1 MTSEAATESRVPRAL
16 DIVRDWLGSGRR
28 QATAALALYVAIS
41 IGYFGLHV
49 LPHLGSENVGLP
61 NWTDPTVNMWSL
73 EWWPYALLHGLN
85 PLVTHALFVPD
96 RIDLAATSPTLCPL
110 AGIVGAPITIAFG
123 PIVSYNL
130 LMLASPV
137 LAAFFAFL
145 LCRYITRNFAA
156 SLFGGYV
163 FGFSTYILG
172 HMQGHLQLVL
182 IFPIPAAVHLTLRLI
197 DKRIGERRFIVLMA
211 LLFAALFLT
220 ASEITLTFVALGAL
234 ALGVAFA
241 LAPTARRHI
250 IRAIK
255 PILAAGAAAAIVTS
269 PVIYYELHGIVRFG
283 SNIGDI
289 DGSDALGFLV
299 PPNLV
304 RLGRTHFAALSLASN
319 VSGSDAE
326 AVTYVG
332 LPLALIV
339 ARYTITRWRLTSTKI
354 LVAMLAVVG
363 VLLLG
368 SRLHIAGYPTI
379 SLPWKLLDRWLL
391 RDVIPLRLAIY
402 MFLVVAVIAAMWLS
416 QPRAGRWGLAK
427 WAVAAASIAFLV
439 PNVSGGIWRGQ
450 EFNPAFFT
458 THEYRRVL
466 TRGETVLI
474 LPFGQLGNSML
485 WQADTDMWFRLAGG
499 YINPVYP
506 PDYEADPLFSALF
519 RAARPDP
526 HTLRS
531 FLARRH
537 VGAVIVDPEMP
548 QRWPKALA
556 TLGLKRMSLGGVWFY
571 RS

>member
-1 MTSEAATESRVPRAL
+1 MTTQAATEYP
-16 DIVRDWLGSGRR
+16 VRGILATVRTWLASGRH
-28 QATAALALYVAIS
+28 QAAAALGLYAVIS

-49 LPHLGSENVGLP
+49 LPHLGSATVALR

-73 EWWPYALLHGLN
+73 EWWPYAVLHGLN
-85 PLVTHALFVPD
+85 PLVTNTLFVPD

-110 AGIVGAPITIAFG
+110 AGILGAPITIAFG
-123 PIVSYNL
+123 PIVSYNV

-172 HMQGHLQLVL
+172 HMEGHLQLVL

-197 DKRIGERRFIVLMA
+197 DGRISQRRFIVLMA
-211 LLFAALFLT
+211 LSLAALFLT
-220 ASEITLTFVALGAL
+220 VSEITLTLVALGAVAL
-234 ALGVAFA
+234 AVAFA
-241 LAPTARRHI
+241 LTPAAREGI
-250 IRAIK
+250 IHAIK
-255 PILAAGAAAAIVTS
+255 PILAAGVAAVIVTS

-283 SNIGDI
+283 SNIGEI

-299 PPNLV
+299 PTDLV
-304 RLGRTHFAALSLASN
+304 RLGYTHFEALARAYNL
-319 VSGSDAE
+319 SGSDAE

-339 ARYTITRWRLTSTKI
+339 ARYTITRWALASTRI
-354 LVAMLAVVG
+354 LLAMLAVVV

-368 SRLHIAGYPTI
+368 SHLHIAGYRTI
-379 SLPWKLLDRWLL
+379 PLPWKLLDQSLL
-391 RDVIPLRLAIY
+391 HDVIPLRLALY
-402 MFLVVAVIAAMWLS
+402 MFLIVAVIGAMWLA
-416 QPRAGRWGLAK
+416 QPRTGGWALGK

-439 PNVSGGIWRGQ
+439 PNVSGGLWRGQ

-458 THEYRRVL
+458 THQYRRVL
-466 TRGETVLI
+466 ARGETVLI
-474 LPFGQLGNSML
+474 LPFGQLDDSML

-506 PDYEADPLFSALF
+506 PDYEHDPLFPALF
-519 RAARPDP
+519 GHAKPDP
-526 HTLRS
+526 HTLRA

-537 VGAVIVDPEMP
+537 VGAVVVDPETPEQWP
-548 QRWPKALA
+548 QALA
-556 TLGLKRMSLGGVWFY
+556 ALGLKRRSLGGVWFY
-571 RS
+571 GV

>member
-1 MTSEAATESRVPRAL
+1 MV
-16 DIVRDWLGSGRR
+16 
-28 QATAALALYVAIS
+28 IS

-49 LPHLGSENVGLP
+49 LPHLGSETVGLR

-73 EWWPYALLHGLN
+73 AWWPYALLHGLN
-85 PLVTHALFVPD
+85 PLVTHALFAPD

-123 PIVSYNL
+123 PIVAYNV

-137 LAAFFAFL
+137 LAAFFTFL
-145 LCRYITRNFAA
+145 LCRYITGNFVA

-172 HMQGHLQLVL
+172 HMEGHLQLVL
-182 IFPIPAAVHLTLRLI
+182 IFPIPAAVHLVLRLI
-197 DKRIGERRFIVLMA
+197 DGRISERRFIALMA
-211 LLFAALFLT
+211 LLLAALFLT
-220 ASEITLTFVALGAL
+220 ASEITLTFVALGAV
-234 ALGVAFA
+234 ALRSAFV
-241 LAPTARRHI
+241 LAPAERERI
-250 IRAIK
+250 IRTVK
-255 PILAAGAAAAIVTS
+255 PILAAGVAAMIVTS

-304 RLGRTHFAALSLASN
+304 RLGHTHFAALVPSVQHQRKRRRGRHLCGLAARADRRALHDHTLAPDRDEDPVRDAGDRHRAAPGVAPAHRGVPDDPASL
-319 VSGSDAE
+319 E
-326 AVTYVG
+326 AAG
-332 LPLALIV
+332 P
-339 ARYTITRWRLTSTKI
+339 
-354 LVAMLAVVG
+354 VV
-363 VLLLG
+363 
-368 SRLHIAGYPTI
+368 
-379 SLPWKLLDRWLL
+379 L
-391 RDVIPLRLAIY
+391 RDVIPLRLAVY
-402 MFLVVAVIAAMWLS
+402 MFLIVAVILAMWLA

-439 PNVSGGIWRGQ
+439 PNVSGGLWRGQ

-458 THEYRRVL
+458 THQYRSVL

-506 PDYEADPLFSALF
+506 ADYEQTLCSPPCFATPGRIRRRCALFSTVGTW
-519 RAARPDP
+519 AR
-526 HTLRS
+526 
-531 FLARRH
+531 
-537 VGAVIVDPEMP
+537 
-548 QRWPKALA
+548 
-556 TLGLKRMSLGGVWFY
+556 
-571 RS
+571 

>member
-1 MTSEAATESRVPRAL
+1 MTTQTATEYP
-16 DIVRDWLGSGRR
+16 VRGILATVRTWLASGRH
-28 QATAALALYVAIS
+28 QASAALGLYVVIS

-49 LPHLGSENVGLP
+49 LPHLGSATVGLR
-61 NWTDPTVNMWSL
+61 NWTDPTVNIWSL

-85 PLVTHALFVPD
+85 PLVTNSLFAPD

-110 AGIVGAPITIAFG
+110 AGILGAPITIAFG
-123 PIVSYNL
+123 PIVAYNL

-145 LCRYITRNFAA
+145 LCRYITSNFAA

-172 HMQGHLQLVL
+172 HMEGHLQLVL

-197 DKRIGERRFIVLMA
+197 DERISQRRFIVLMA
-211 LLFAALFLT
+211 LSLAALFLT
-220 ASEITLTFVALGAL
+220 VSELTLTLVALGAVAL
-234 ALGVAFA
+234 AVAFA
-241 LAPTARRHI
+241 LAPAKRERI
-250 IRAIK
+250 IRTIK
-255 PILAAGAAAAIVTS
+255 PILAAGAAAVIVTS

-283 SNIGDI
+283 SNIGEI

-299 PPNLV
+299 PTDLV
-304 RLGRTHFAALSLASN
+304 RLGYTHFEALARAYN

-339 ARYTITRWRLTSTKI
+339 ARYTITRWALASTRI
-354 LVAMLAVVG
+354 LFSMLAVVV

-368 SRLHIAGYPTI
+368 SHLHIAGYSTI
-379 SLPWKLLDRWLL
+379 PLPWKLLDQSLL
-391 RDVIPLRLAIY
+391 HDVIPLRLAVY
-402 MFLVVAVIAAMWLS
+402 MFLLVGVIGAMWLA
-416 QPRAGRWGLAK
+416 QPRTGGWAVGK

-439 PNVSGGIWRGQ
+439 PNVSGGLWRGQ

-458 THEYRRVL
+458 THQYRRVL
-466 TRGETVLI
+466 ARGETVLI
-474 LPFGQLGNSML
+474 LPFGQLDDSML

-499 YINPVYP
+499 YINPQYP
-506 PDYEADPLFSALF
+506 ADYESDPLFPALF
-519 RAARPDP
+519 RNARPDP
-526 HTLRS
+526 QTLRS

-556 TLGLKRMSLGGVWFY
+556 ALGLKRMSLGGIWLY
-571 RS
+571 RT